1 MRFPSRSESFDRIRE
16 KVISGQAA
24 LEFGDSAQAL
34 TLLDEAVGQV
44 LALDWSD
51 ETVWK
56 RWPVMQGVLQFA
68 KQYLAQEIAESS
80 LAPDVSDNSDE
91 PRFLTSIPE
100 LMIVNREMRAIIDQI
115 VRIRHTRMNVL
126 ITGESGVGKE
136 LLAKAIHVESDLRDN
151 VYIPFNCAAVA
162 PELLE
167 SRLFGHRR
175 GAFTGAV
182 TDQRGVIRAAEGG
195 TLFLDEVGEL
205 PLEVQPKLLRFLQ
218 EGEIQP
224 LGEDRPLKVKV
235 RIVAATNRHLEAQVA
250 EGNFRED
257 LFHRLNVIRIDVPP
271 LRERREEIL
280 PLAQRFL
287 KELAGRAKKDL
298 QLSEGAAFMLQN
310 FNWPGNIRQLRNEM
324 ERMVAYAE
332 DKQLITPRMLSPE
345 ITSFKPVTS
354 ATVGS
359 SRSDGSIRVEFPP
372 GLELAQILDAVEKQI
387 VTETLAR
394 NKNNISKTAR
404 ELGITRKGLHIKRDR
419 LGI

>member
-51 ETVWK
+51 EAVWK

-136 LLAKAIHVESDLRDN
+136 LLAKAIHLESDLRDN

-175 GAFTGAV
+175 GAFTGA
-182 TDQRGVIRAAEGG
+182 
-195 TLFLDEVGEL
+195 
-205 PLEVQPKLLRFLQ
+205 
-218 EGEIQP
+218 
-224 LGEDRPLKVKV
+224 
-235 RIVAATNRHLEAQVA
+235 
-250 EGNFRED
+250 
-257 LFHRLNVIRIDVPP
+257 
-271 LRERREEIL
+271 
-280 PLAQRFL
+280 
-287 KELAGRAKKDL
+287 
-298 QLSEGAAFMLQN
+298 
-310 FNWPGNIRQLRNEM
+310 
-324 ERMVAYAE
+324 
-332 DKQLITPRMLSPE
+332 
-345 ITSFKPVTS
+345 
-354 ATVGS
+354 
-359 SRSDGSIRVEFPP
+359 
-372 GLELAQILDAVEKQI
+372 
-387 VTETLAR
+387 
-394 NKNNISKTAR
+394 
-404 ELGITRKGLHIKRDR
+404 
-419 LGI
+419 